1 MRERD
6 LEGRPS
12 FSAACEMDRSS
23 KCASRK
29 GLSSSGSTKRGKHA
43 CTTARH
49 VARLIA
55 VVRQLTHATV
65 LRRNYDLEQKSIG
78 MYYDMPTTK
87 NFERHFRRPWAAS
100 QVQLE
105 LATAV

>member
-1 MRERD
+1 M
-6 LEGRPS
+6 
-12 FSAACEMDRSS
+12 SS
-23 KCASRK
+23 T
-29 GLSSSGSTKRGKHA
+29 GSTKRGKHA

-55 VVRQLTHATV
+55 VVRQLTHATM
-65 LRRNYDLEQKSIG
+65 LRRNYDLEQKAIG

>member
-1 MRERD
+1 MRD
-6 LEGRPS
+6 S
-12 FSAACEMDRSS
+12 
-23 KCASRK
+23 
-29 GLSSSGSTKRGKHA
+29 
-43 CTTARH
+43 RH

-55 VVRQLTHATV
+55 VVHQLTHATM
-65 LRRNYDLEQKSIG
+65 LRRNYDLEQKGIG
-78 MYYDMPTTK
+78 MYCYMPTTK